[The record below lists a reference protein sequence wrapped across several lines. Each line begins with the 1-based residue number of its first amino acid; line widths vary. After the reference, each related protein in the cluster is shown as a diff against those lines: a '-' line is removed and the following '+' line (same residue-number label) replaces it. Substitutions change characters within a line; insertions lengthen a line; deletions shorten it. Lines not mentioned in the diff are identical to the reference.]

1 MKALETK
8 RDAIVIKNEES
19 VTAYYRIR
27 QQIDKL
33 AREMQTYIVKPGF
46 CVPFLQS
53 GRLVRVEIERVDFG
67 WGCIVNYHK
76 KRNLKVSLGVIY
88 LSNSQLTLL
97 IFMYV

>member
-19 VTAYYRIR
+19 VTVYYRIR

-33 AREMQTYIVKPGF
+33 AKEMQAYIVRPAF

-53 GRLVRVEIERVDFG
+53 GRLVRVEIEKVDFG

-76 KRNLKVSLGVIY
+76 KRNLKVR
-88 LSNSQLTLL
+88 LSS
-97 IFMYV
+97 V